1 MINKTDRAKLILIF
15 FILLTLVS
23 LVFLYYLLLTP
34 VEETS
39 VYPSYTYGC
48 QGTYNCIATL
58 KPNMV
63 YDNRTTLEL
72 NEGSYYRRV
81 IDHIDVNFSYA
92 FEGDLPANFTLEYS
106 ANVYIQLAN
115 WQKQINELP
124 EQIIET
130 TGNNISFTVE
140 NISIINPASLQQ
152 LASKFSED
160 TGLFTGQYSL
170 NITTEIYI
178 KAETSAGTV
187 QEFFTPKLTI
197 GSESTSSG
205 GEIISISGLEHTKTG
220 DITETETI
228 YHLWVAQQRNLL
240 YVVSTTSLIGLVAS
254 SWYFIKTRPPKPPKP
269 EKILEDIIGPYEELI
284 VDAAQGQIDKEQLKT
299 TTTITVNT
307 LEDLVKIADTI
318 DKPIIHMHIPPETHI
333 FSIIDGL
340 TKYEFT
346 TTVTMLKKSETVTKE
361 EEEEE
366 KEDG

>member
-1 MINKTDRAKLILIF
+1 MVNKTDRAKLVLIF
-15 FILLTLVS
+15 FTLFTLVS
-23 LVFLYYLLLTP
+23 SLFLYYLLLTP
-34 VEETS
+34 VEEIST
-39 VYPSYTYGC
+39 YPSYTYDY
-48 QGTYNCIATL
+48 QGIYNCIATL

-72 NEGSYYRRV
+72 NEGSYYRKV
-81 IDHIDVNFSYA
+81 IDHINANFSYA
-92 FEGDLPANFTLEYS
+92 FEGDIPANFTLTYS
-106 ANVYIQLAN
+106 ANEYIQLAN

-140 NISIINPASLQQ
+140 NISIISPASLQQ

-170 NITTEIYI
+170 NVTTEIYI
-178 KAETSAGTV
+178 EAETSAGTV
-187 QEFFTPKLTI
+187 QELFTPIMKIEL
-197 GSESTSSG
+197 GSSASE
-205 GEIISISGLEHTKTG
+205 GEIISISGLEQVKTG
-220 DITETETI
+220 DIEETETI
-228 YHLWVAQQRNLL
+228 YHPWVTQQRNLL
-240 YVVSTTSLIGLVAS
+240 YAVSTISLFGLVVS
-254 SWYFIKTRPPKPPKP
+254 SWYFIKTRPPKAPRP
-269 EKILEDIIGPYEELI
+269 EKILEDFIGSYEELI
-284 VDAAQGQIDKEQLKT
+284 VEAVQGQIDKEQLKT

-346 TTVTMLKKSETVTKE
+346 TTVTMLKKSEAVTK
-361 EEEEE
+361 EEEE